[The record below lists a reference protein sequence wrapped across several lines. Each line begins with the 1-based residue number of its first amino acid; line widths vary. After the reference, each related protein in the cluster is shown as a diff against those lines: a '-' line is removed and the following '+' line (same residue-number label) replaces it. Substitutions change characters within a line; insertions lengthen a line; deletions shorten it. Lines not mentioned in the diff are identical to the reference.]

1 MSEAATTPRK
11 RPPLPVAVAP
21 VGSIAVVPNDDVNI
35 ALAPA
40 AFGLSTKAC
49 EMKIARGGSTA
60 GLPVRYPEPAQEA
73 NLHR

>member
-49 EMKIARGGSTA
+49 EMKIARGVWLEGLEPIPPGTA
-60 GLPVRYPEPAQEA
+60 ECR
-73 NLHR
+73 